1 MIIAVIIYKSTAVIK
16 GTLNDLKNVIEL
28 GTLTTTL
35 LVLIPCPVAHS
46 RTKDMHKKY
55 KGEFGANQ
63 KSSTEKKHVQK
74 NQCKQD

>member
-28 GTLTTTL
+28 GTLTTL
-35 LVLIPCPVAHS
+35 LILCPVAHFT
-46 RTKDMHKKY
+46 TKDVHKKY

-63 KSSTEKKHVQK
+63 SCIEKKTCTEKSVQAGLK
-74 NQCKQD
+74 E